1 MNWIAD
7 QVANRTY
14 DPDSG
19 LELFFVSGSSDGSH
33 SLEIRGEGY
42 SLPFRASLVD
52 APITDAERKRLGV
65 ADAGVWRVYGQRTPE
80 QNEVIVAAL
89 CATKMGHG
97 FTIRGESYF
106 VRFQTN
112 GELYRR

>member
-1 MNWIAD
+1 MSWIAD

-19 LELFFVSGSSDGSH
+19 LELFFVSGSSDGSK

-42 SLPFRASLVD
+42 GLSFTASLVD

-65 ADAGVWRVYGQRTPE
+65 ADAGVWRVHGKRNTE
-80 QNEVIVAAL
+80 QEQVIVAAL

-97 FTIRGESYF
+97 FTIRREPYF
-106 VRFQTN
+106 VRFEAN
-112 GELYRR
+112 GELYGE